1 MEIENLKLKEELDR
15 KSNLISVMLKAW
27 EIEQKKPS
35 KTIEKPIEKSEESP
49 YFENIKVFIIYKHNF
64 IETLK

>member
-1 MEIENLKLKEELDR
+1 
-15 KSNLISVMLKAW
+15 MLKAW